1 MFKKIFDLC
10 LKLSCG
16 VAGAV
21 ILFLVSISAGTMSAL
36 SAYEY
41 KMPTKLLPKDDE

>member
-16 VAGAV
+16 AVGAV
-21 ILFLVSISAGTMSAL
+21 ILFFVSISAGTMSTV

-41 KMPTKLLPKDDE
+41 KMPDKLIPKDEE